1 MAHWRGF
8 TIASGKG
15 AWKAGAFLLKW
26 GTKGAAKG
34 SVWTIKK
41 VAVDPAAKKITS
53 WKLVEKGLNSTA
65 KLQAMR
71 ELVKNGQCANC
82 GKKTSTSFFG
92 GQDDLCSAS
101 CAQAMAL
108 AYNVVVQV
116 QVPDTIDGNDNS
128 LYLVC
133 GCNRKSKF
141 HGGGCSSNKS
151 GERVAEN
158 VVWSEKNP
166 NYFKPE
172 KLGDH
177 TPKNKHQAYREAAQ
191 ESINAAKRAAEQKK
205 SKGWW

>member
-1 MAHWRGF
+1 MARWTKF

-41 VAVDPAAKKITS
+41 VAVDPAAKKITN
-53 WKLVEKGLNSTA
+53 WKLVEKGLNSKA
-65 KLQAMR
+65 KFQAMR

-82 GKKTSTSFFG
+82 GKKTSTSLFG

-101 CAQAMAL
+101 CAQALAL
-108 AYNVVVQV
+108 AYNVVEQV
-116 QVPDTIDGNDNS
+116 KVPDTVDGNENS

-133 GCNRKSKF
+133 NCNRKSKF
-141 HGGGCSSNKS
+141 HGGSCAANKT

-158 VVWSEKNP
+158 VVWSEKNDK
-166 NYFKPE
+166 YGKPE
-172 KLGDH
+172 APPERRVISK
-177 TPKNKHQAYREAAQ
+177 REAQ
-191 ESINAAKRAAEQKK
+191 LEAARISQQKNPPK
-205 SKGWW
+205 KNMFGFYK